1 MKINRS
7 KIFQWIKVILPILLM
22 LFAVHELSKIVREA
36 NGAQI
41 ARQLGSIDVRTLVL
55 IAIVPLFLAFP
66 MFFYDFFIMK
76 KLKLK
81 MPIKRLMKESLI
93 INSFSNLIGF
103 GGLVGVLLRTHY
115 FKKPSMDNTTFFKM
129 IASVTLFYL
138 AGISLFADL
147 LLIFFRDIR
156 IFTEHSFLLYV
167 AAFIGLYTPF
177 LIIRAIVQLLRNKMT
192 KRQLLGD
199 IALIGVSI
207 CEWLGAF
214 TMLVILTKLLHI
226 DVPLIDLWPM
236 FVIAS
241 AAGIVS
247 MIPGG
252 LGSFDLVF
260 IWGATS
266 LDIPSE
272 SVLVLLLFY
281 RVGYYAIPFLAGV
294 ILFIRDIWRSF
305 NQGYNSIPNLLLERT
320 MHIIATALVFLAGL
334 SLLISSVAPGAIEKI
349 KYVRELTSLPFINV
363 SHQVSVMTGFLLL
376 ALSNGISYK
385 DRRTFKATL
394 FVLLFAAALFIVK
407 GIQYR
412 QALFMIFVAL
422 LLYFARNRFY
432 RKSYVET
439 WGRSIFNTF
448 VITVIILSYIVMGIV
463 VKTDLRHHLSEH
475 MQGIIIRNPGDLFKS
490 ALIGIVV
497 IVAVVLFERW
507 QRKRTQFKRT
517 YLYENQDEV
526 SQHIAKYGVTE
537 AHYFEQHANQCIFW
551 NKHRNV
557 LFSYRIT
564 ADKFIV
570 QGDLIGEKK
579 HFKSAIEEFITFA
592 DCYGYTPVFYEV
604 SDAFIPYLYGYGY
617 NFFKLG
623 EEGHVKITEIVLT
636 GEEKRQYAQL
646 KNEMKES
653 GYIFEW
659 LEPDFTDTFI
669 QELAERSAAWQGDKE
684 QLAESYVFNER
695 YLNNGPI
702 VVLRNQNQE
711 IIAFANLTELDGPK
725 HTIAISLLRSAQEEV
740 TAHALDY
747 LLICTLSATKEHGYQ
762 YINIGIVYLKHVG
775 VSKYAGISEK
785 IAAQIVVNAHESG
798 DKKDLRS
805 LKEQYANEWKSK
817 YIAYRKR
824 LSLPFTMIQILMLM
838 GDNKVASKWNQ
849 LMAIR
854 NLKKKQ
860 RNQV

>member
-22 LFAVHELSKIVREA
+22 LFAIHELTKIVREA

-41 ARQLGSIDVRTLVL
+41 ARQLGSIDVRTLAL
-55 IAIVPLFLAFP
+55 IAVVPLFLAFP

-115 FKKPSMDNTTFFKM
+115 FKKPDMDNTTFFKM

-138 AGISLFADL
+138 GGISLFADL

-156 IFTEHSFLLYV
+156 IFTEHPFLLYV

-177 LIIRAIVQLLRNKMT
+177 LIVRAIVQLLRKKMT
-192 KRQLLGD
+192 KHQLLGD
-199 IALIGVSI
+199 VALIFVSI

-226 DVPLIDLWPM
+226 DVTLIDLWPM

-266 LDIPSE
+266 LNIPSE

-281 RVGYYAIPFLAGV
+281 RVGYYAIPFLAGLV
-294 ILFIRDIWRSF
+294 LFIRDIWRTF
-305 NQGYNSIPNLLLERT
+305 NRGYNSIPNLLLERT

-385 DRRTFKATL
+385 DRRTFKVTL
-394 FVLLFAAALFIVK
+394 FVLLFAATLFIVK

-432 RKSYVET
+432 RTSYVET

-448 VITVIILSYIVMGIV
+448 VITVVLLSYLVIGIIV
-463 VKTDLRHHLSEH
+463 KSDLRHHLSEH
-475 MQGIIIRNPGDLFKS
+475 VQGIIIRNPDDLFKS
-490 ALIGIVV
+490 ALIGLIV
-497 IVAVVLFERW
+497 IGAVVLFERW
-507 QRKRTQFKRT
+507 QRNRTQFKRV
-517 YLYENQDEV
+517 YLVENQDEV
-526 SQHIAKYGVTE
+526 AKHIAKYGVTE
-537 AHYFEQHANQCIFW
+537 AHHFEQHMHQCIFW
-551 NKHRNV
+551 NKQRNV

-570 QGDLIGEKK
+570 QGDLIGDQK
-579 HFKSAIEEFITFA
+579 HFKSSIEEFITFA
-592 DCYGYTPVFYEV
+592 DYYGYTPVFYEV
-604 SDAFIPYLYGYGY
+604 SDSFIPYLYGYGY

-623 EEGHVKITEIVLT
+623 EEGNVEISEVVLT
-636 GEEKRQYAQL
+636 HEEKEQCKKLQ
-646 KNEMKES
+646 KEMQEV
-653 GYIFEW
+653 GYTFEW
-659 LEPDFTDTFI
+659 LEPKFSESFI
-669 QELAERSAAWQGDKE
+669 RELAELSAIWQGDKE
-684 QLAESYVFNER
+684 QIGEHYVFNER

-702 VVLRNQNQE
+702 VLLRNKQQE
-711 IIAFANLTELDGPK
+711 IVAFANLTELDGPK
-725 HTIAISLLRSAQEEV
+725 HTIAISLLRSTQ
-740 TAHALDY
+740 TDMPAHALDY
-747 LLICTLSATKEHGYQ
+747 LLVCSLIATKEKGYR
-762 YINIGIVYLKHVG
+762 YINIGMVYLKHVG

-785 IAAQIVVNAHESG
+785 IAAQILVNAQESG
-798 DKKDLRS
+798 NKKDLRY
-805 LKEQYANEWKSK
+805 LKEQYANEWRPK

-824 LSLPFTMIQILMLM
+824 RSLPFTMLQILMLI
-838 GDNKVASKWNQ
+838 GDNKIASKRNQ
-849 LMAIR
+849 LIAMR

-860 RNQV
+860 RN